1 MSTQHFDD
9 YINDLLEEIKNFER
23 VRSSDIPN
31 IDLYMDQVTTFMDDH
46 LGLFKRND
54 GDKVLTKTMI
64 NNYSKYDLLPPTVKK
79 KYTNDHIVMM
89 LFIYYLKPIL
99 SITDIKELLYP
110 IREMFANGSHPPHI
124 KDLKE
129 FHDRV
134 VESEYNNY
142 NIFEERM
149 QTTMN
154 IAKDMFAD
162 VDDEHQQELLS
173 IFATAYLFTIQAS
186 AQKHMITSMI
196 DGYLTKKFESD
207 GSKKPSKDKTP
218 KEKAPKDRAPKDKST
233 KDKTSK

>member
-9 YINDLLEEIKNFER
+9 YINELLEEIKDFER

-54 GDKVLTKTMI
+54 DDKVLTKTMI

-110 IREMFANGSHPPHI
+110 IREMFANGSHPSHI

-142 NIFEERM
+142 KIFEERM

-154 IAKDMFAD
+154 IAKDMFSD
-162 VDDEHQQELLS
+162 VEDEDQQELLS
-173 IFATAYLFTIQAS
+173 IFSTAYLFTIQAS
-186 AQKHMITSMI
+186 AQKHMITSLI
-196 DGYLTKKFESD
+196 DSYLTKNFESD
-207 GSKKPSKDKTP
+207 GSKKTNKDKPSKDK
-218 KEKAPKDRAPKDKST
+218 ASKDKA
-233 KDKTSK
+233 SK

>member
-1 MSTQHFDD
+1 MATENFDD
-9 YINDLLEEIKNFER
+9 YLNQLLDEIKDFDR
-23 VRSSDIPN
+23 VKSGDIPN

-46 LGLFKRND
+46 LGLFKRGD

-79 KYTNDHIVMM
+79 KYTNDHIIMM

-110 IREMFANGSHPPHI
+110 IREMFENGNHPDHI
-124 KDLKE
+124 KNLKE

-134 VESEYNNY
+134 VAGEQGNF

-149 QTTMN
+149 KETID
-154 IAKDMFAD
+154 IAKSMFDD
-162 VDDEHQQELLS
+162 VENDDQQELLS
-173 IFATAYLFTIQAS
+173 IFTTAYLFTIQAS

-196 DGYLTKKFESD
+196 DDYLTQKYKRPD
-207 GSKKPSKDKTP
+207 P
-218 KEKAPKDRAPKDKST
+218 KT
-233 KDKTSK
+233 KDKKS